1 MNITHICLAGM
12 VTEGWSYQEN
22 MLIKYH
28 MANGHAVTMITSQWI
43 RSGKTIKKCVK
54 TDYIGEYGAH
64 YVRLPITNKDAI
76 DYRFKRYSGLLE
88 AIEQSKPDLI
98 FIHNF
103 QFIDIKTVAKYLND
117 HPVPLL
123 IDSHSDFSN
132 SGSNFISRIFL
143 HKCFWR
149 HYAHL
154 IEPYVTFF
162 YGVLPARVDFL
173 TDVYGFPKEKCRLLV
188 MGVDDELARKAKAS
202 SSRSVIRKKYGISE
216 NDFLIMT
223 GGKIDKAKRQTLL
236 LMQAVKK
243 IKCNRLKLLI
253 FGSVDSSFLEE
264 FNSLCDGNIIQ
275 FAGWVDSANTYD
287 YIDAADLFVF
297 PGRHSVYWEQVAGLG
312 IPMIVKDWAG
322 THHVDLGG
330 NVLFLKEDTVQEI
343 QFTIESIL
351 FDSNK
356 YSAMKR
362 AAEKGIAI
370 FSYDK
375 ISRRA
380 IEI

>member
-1 MNITHICLAGM
+1 
-12 VTEGWSYQEN
+12 
-22 MLIKYH
+22 
-28 MANGHAVTMITSQWI
+28 
-43 RSGKTIKKCVK
+43 
-54 TDYIGEYGAH
+54 
-64 YVRLPITNKDAI
+64 
-76 DYRFKRYSGLLE
+76 
-88 AIEQSKPDLI
+88 
-98 FIHNF
+98 
-103 QFIDIKTVAKYLND
+103 
-117 HPVPLL
+117 
-123 IDSHSDFSN
+123 
-132 SGSNFISRIFL
+132 
-143 HKCFWR
+143 
-149 HYAHL
+149 
-154 IEPYVTFF
+154 
-162 YGVLPARVDFL
+162 
-173 TDVYGFPKEKCRLLV
+173 